1 MFDDRVAQGVPQV
14 DSAPG
19 PGDSQMTK
27 LIGNAII
34 VIAGS
39 IILAAEIT
47 AVAVLFAGAFVIVMG
62 RRAKGLFIPASA

>member
-1 MFDDRVAQGVPQV
+1 
-14 DSAPG
+14 
-19 PGDSQMTK
+19 MTK